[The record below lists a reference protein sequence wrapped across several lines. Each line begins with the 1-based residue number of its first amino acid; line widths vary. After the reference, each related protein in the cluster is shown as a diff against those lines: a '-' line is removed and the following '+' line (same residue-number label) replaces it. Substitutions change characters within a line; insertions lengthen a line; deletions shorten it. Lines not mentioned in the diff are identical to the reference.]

1 MKRVYVL
8 LLGVLAAVSLSAL
21 AGAQASA
28 GSARAA
34 RVAKVQLRRTS
45 LGKLFVSGSGFTLY
59 TFSTDHRNK
68 NTCIMVSG
76 CPRIWP
82 ALTTSGRPTG
92 GTGVKA
98 SLLSTIRL
106 PNGSKQVTYA
116 GHPLYLYR
124 ESTEPGETS
133 YVGAMQF
140 GGTWDA
146 INAAGHSVK

>member
-1 MKRVYVL
+1 MKRVYAL
-8 LLGVLAAVSLSAL
+8 LLGVLAAASLSAL

-45 LGKLFVSGSGFTLY
+45 LGRLFVSGSGFTLY
-59 TFSTDHRNK
+59 TFSTDHHNK

-76 CPRIWP
+76 CPRTWP
-82 ALTTSGRPTG
+82 ALTTSSRPTA

-124 ESTEPGETS
+124 ESTEPGETY

-140 GGTWDA
+140 GGSWDA